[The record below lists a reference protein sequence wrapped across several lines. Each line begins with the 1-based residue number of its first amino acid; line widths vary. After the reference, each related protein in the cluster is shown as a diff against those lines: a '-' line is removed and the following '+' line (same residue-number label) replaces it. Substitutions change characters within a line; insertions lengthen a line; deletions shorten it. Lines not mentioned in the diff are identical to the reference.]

1 MATGKDAAAVQR
13 SPITFASLS
22 KEAKA
27 HRIKALEQKS
37 VVTKQISE
45 TARNLA
51 FGSVASCY
59 ALLLANKDLTSLFLT
74 ARPMLLLV
82 AAFGTFAIILDAAQ
96 YVFGYINVEKAL
108 RREDQLYPIDWSK
121 RLRQACFFLKQVFA
135 YSSALLLLL
144 VIASHVA

>member
-1 MATGKDAAAVQR
+1 MVAKEGAGSRQ
-13 SPITFASLS
+13 PIVVASLS

-27 HRIKALEQKS
+27 HRDKALEQKA

-59 ALLLANKDLTSLFLT
+59 ALLIANKDLAEIFKA

-82 AAFGTFAIILDAAQ
+82 AAFGTLAIILDAAQ

-108 RREDQLYPIDWSK
+108 HREDQLYPVDWSK
-121 RLRQACFFLKQVFA
+121 RLRWVCFVLKQVFA
-135 YSSALLLLL
+135 YGGALLLLV
-144 VIASHVA
+144 VIGSRVAGA